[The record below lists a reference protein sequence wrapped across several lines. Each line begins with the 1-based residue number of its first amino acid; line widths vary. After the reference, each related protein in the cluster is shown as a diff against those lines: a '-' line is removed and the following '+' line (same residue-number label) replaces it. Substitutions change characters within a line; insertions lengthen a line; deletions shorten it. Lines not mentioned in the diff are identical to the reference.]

1 MVFGQ
6 EDQASQ
12 EACWLV
18 MTPPSLKA
26 KLDVLINLMSL
37 VEKKNKQIIG
47 GNLLILASCST
58 KLSVEVNKTGSRVE
72 TGST

>member
-37 VEKKNKQIIG
+37 VEKKKQIIG